1 MIKIGIICPS
11 EIALR
16 RFMPALQKVQGVLFS
31 AIGIAS
37 PKEWFGDLENVTAE
51 QIEEQQF
58 REFTKAGAFV
68 YQYGGEFFGGYETL
82 VSSYKISA
90 IYIPLPPALHY
101 KWAKLALQ
109 NGKHV
114 FVEKPSTT
122 TLADTNDLISIAS
135 KKELVLH
142 ENYMFIYHSQLEE
155 IQSVVKK
162 GEIGEVR

>member
-68 YQYGGEFFGGYETL
+68 DQYGGEIIVGYETL
-82 VSSYKISA
+82 VSSDKIDA

-155 IQSVVKK
+155 IQ
-162 GEIGEVR
+162 

>member
-68 YQYGGEFFGGYETL
+68 T
-82 VSSYKISA
+82 KCI
-90 IYIPLPPALHY
+90 
-101 KWAKLALQ
+101 
-109 NGKHV
+109 
-114 FVEKPSTT
+114 
-122 TLADTNDLISIAS
+122 
-135 KKELVLH
+135 
-142 ENYMFIYHSQLEE
+142 
-155 IQSVVKK
+155 
-162 GEIGEVR
+162 